1 MLLSLQGARL
11 PPEVTSSVMLRDARV
26 IMAGKPVPNLCPV
39 CTLYLSGNRTVR
51 AAALFTVFEMK
62 ILKG

>member
-11 PPEVTSSVMLRDARV
+11 PPEVTTSVMLRDARGV
-26 IMAGKPVPNLCPV
+26 MAGKPVPNLCPV
-39 CTLYLSGNRTVR
+39 RTVDLSGNRTVR
-51 AAALFTVFEMK
+51 AAELYTVFEMK